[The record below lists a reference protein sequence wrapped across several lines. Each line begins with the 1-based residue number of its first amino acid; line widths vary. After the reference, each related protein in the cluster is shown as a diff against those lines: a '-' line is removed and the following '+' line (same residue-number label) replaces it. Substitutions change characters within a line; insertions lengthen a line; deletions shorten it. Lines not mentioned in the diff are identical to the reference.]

1 MKKRDYWHMQMSL
14 PHGRGEVKINPID
27 LLKEQTPL
35 IGIGE
40 WDNIKCRYFKNKE
53 NQKRGFR
60 LGDIVVVHEGA
71 KPIALCKIISKS
83 FKDKTLKDT
92 YYLENFREVEIL
104 EFYNGNNRFP
114 QPQGTLSISENEDT
128 DTWIFIDNWLNK
140 VENYKDMKEYSKIL
154 EKKKQIILQG
164 APGTGKTYASAEI
177 AMRLIDK
184 NNDLG
189 IDYSDRGK
197 LMLAYN
203 KAVKDG
209 QIVFTTFHQ
218 SLDYEEFV
226 EGIRPDSVNGQISY
240 DVKPGL
246 FKKFCEKALIVE
258 GSKSIFEQ
266 IDDYLLSVSGD
277 KNKKIIPTKSGKSS
291 VEVWYDGN
299 TTIQVKS
306 IDSKAQKSNGVS
318 LNIEKVKLQA
328 LGEEKEPNWPAYADA
343 IISAVKNSNSTES
356 RNDKPF
362 VLIVDEMNRGN
373 VSKILGELIT
383 LLESDKRIGEQN
395 EIKLKLPYSGEE
407 FGVPSNVYIIGTM
420 NTSDRSVGYIDY
432 AVRRRFAFV
441 ALKADVGAI
450 EGYYSNGK
458 STVLKTKAISLFE
471 RVSAIINNNISPE
484 FAKDDLM
491 IGHSYFMAKDEEELK
506 LKLKYEI
513 KSILQEYV
521 KDGILLN
528 NGEEKVLGLINELAI

>member
-1 MKKRDYWHMQMSL
+1 MQMSL

-246 FKKFCEKALIVE
+246 FKKFCENALIVE
-258 GSKSIFEQ
+258 GS
-266 IDDYLLSVSGD
+266 D
-277 KNKKIIPTKSGKSS
+277 
-291 VEVWYDGN
+291 
-299 TTIQVKS
+299 
-306 IDSKAQKSNGVS
+306 
-318 LNIEKVKLQA
+318 
-328 LGEEKEPNWPAYADA
+328 
-343 IISAVKNSNSTES
+343 SNSTES

-450 EGYYSNGK
+450 EEYYSNGK